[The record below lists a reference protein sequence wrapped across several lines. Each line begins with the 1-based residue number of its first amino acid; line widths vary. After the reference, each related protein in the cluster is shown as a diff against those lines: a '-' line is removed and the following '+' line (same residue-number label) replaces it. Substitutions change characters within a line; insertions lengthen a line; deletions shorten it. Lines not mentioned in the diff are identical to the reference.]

1 MDHVLQETE
10 RNRQMAN
17 QIAYRTFAANGVND
31 GVFPTG
37 PKVCVLLGQDFVNY
51 LVMEPDIFFKLKC
64 FSVIFLGLLLT
75 YVFFHISHWF
85 AHWYQDHLHCSH
97 TDAHNPKC
105 ISILILFIV
114 FHFLDL
120 TQ

>member
-37 PKVCVLLGQDFVNY
+37 PKVCVHLGQDFVNY
-51 LVMEPDIFFKLKC
+51 LVMEPDIF
-64 FSVIFLGLLLT
+64 S
-75 YVFFHISHWF
+75 
-85 AHWYQDHLHCSH
+85 
-97 TDAHNPKC
+97 N
-105 ISILILFIV
+105 
-114 FHFLDL
+114 
-120 TQ
+120 